1 MTDLENLTLEHLRAI
16 RAKVDSMEGKLD
28 DLGSE
33 QRIANAHVAGL
44 VQHENYALRKFA
56 EIEVRI
62 ERMEKRLN
70 LRED

>member
-16 RAKVDSMEGKLD
+16 RAKIDSMEHKID
-28 DLGSE
+28 DLAAE
-33 QRIANAHVAGL
+33 QRMANAHVSGL

-56 EIEVRI
+56 EMEVRL
-62 ERMEKRLN
+62 ERMEKRLD